1 VKVSKPPEWRCAVAK
16 KETATPISVKLKS
29 AEVKDEISAAL
40 KDIASSKGI
49 TQGEALKFV
58 IDTVRTYGELP
69 AVTTKALNGF
79 TAAVEGRL
87 NGIDL
92 KLARLLDVLQI
103 PTSDAT
109 DEIEYGTTDDGLEE
123 ADEIPVMETR
133 SPIQVKR
140 GFKSGNRYA
149 ANRYE

>member
-1 VKVSKPPEWRCAVAK
+1 MATKRGTAVSFSV
-16 KETATPISVKLKS
+16 SVKSDAVRLKLLS
-29 AEVKDEISAAL
+29 AVKG
-40 KDIASSKGI
+40 IASAKGF
-49 TQGEALKFV
+49 TQGEALEFV

-103 PTSDAT
+103 PGSDVL
-109 DEIEYGTTDDGLEE
+109 DEIEYGATDDGFEELEN
-123 ADEIPVMETR
+123 APVMENR

-140 GFKSGNRYA
+140 GFKSGNRSA
-149 ANRYE
+149 A

>member
-1 VKVSKPPEWRCAVAK
+1 MAAK
-16 KETATPISVKLKS
+16 KEAAIPLSVKLKS
-29 AEVKDEISAAL
+29 PDVKAKVASAL
-40 KDIASSKGI
+40 KDIASAKGI
-49 TQGEALKFV
+49 TQGEALEFV

-79 TAAVEGRL
+79 TDAVEGRL

-103 PTSDAT
+103 PAPDAD
-109 DEIEYGTTDDGLEE
+109 DEIEYGPANDDFVE
-123 ADEIPVMETR
+123 ADEMPVTETR

-140 GFKSGNRYA
+140 GFKSGNRSAGWNYS
-149 ANRYE
+149 

>member
-1 VKVSKPPEWRCAVAK
+1 MGAK

-29 AEVKDEISAAL
+29 ADVKAKVSDAL
-40 KDIASSKGI
+40 KGIASAKGI
-49 TQGEALKFV
+49 TQGEALEFL

-92 KLARLLDVLQI
+92 KLSRLLDVLQI
-103 PTSDAT
+103 PVSDAN
-109 DEIEYGTTDDGLEE
+109 EEAEYGATDDRLEE
-123 ADEIPVMETR
+123 YGDAPVMETR

-140 GFKSGNRYA
+140 GFKSGRRSA
-149 ANRYE
+149 A

>member
-1 VKVSKPPEWRCAVAK
+1 MAK
-16 KETATPISVKLKS
+16 KETAIPIAVKLKS
-29 AEVKDEISAAL
+29 ADVKIKVASAL
-40 KDIASSKGI
+40 KDIASAKGI
-49 TQGEALKFV
+49 TQGEALEFV
-58 IDTVRTYGELP
+58 IDTVKTYGELP

-103 PTSDAT
+103 PGSDVL
-109 DEIEYGTTDDGLEE
+109 DEIEYGATDEDFEE
-123 ADEIPVMETR
+123 PDEMPVMEIR

-140 GFKSGNRYA
+140 GFKSGSRSA
-149 ANRYE
+149 ANRYEQ